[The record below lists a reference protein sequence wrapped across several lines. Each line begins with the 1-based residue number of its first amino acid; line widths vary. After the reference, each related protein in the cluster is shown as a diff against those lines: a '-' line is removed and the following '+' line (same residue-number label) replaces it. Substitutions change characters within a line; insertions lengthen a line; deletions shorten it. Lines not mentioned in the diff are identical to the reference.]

1 MGGLTAI
8 FVLVPNKEK
17 LNVVKIYA
25 HKGDAVTLYVLHKNP
40 VFFELEKR
48 VYPTVYKLWRYPHV
62 LPAFTTWPPVLQKLA
77 GGADLMLPGVVVP
90 PSGLPEVKKGD
101 FCAVKVVSN
110 RAPVA
115 VGIWTATMSNA
126 EMQGLGMKGRGVSI
140 FHTYMDSLWTLDK
153 MQHCHQLVFPGQ
165 PPIVKKGHIE
175 PIDISVASRSSNKQ
189 IQP

>member
-1 MGGLTAI
+1 EELSE
-8 FVLVPNKEK
+8 LVPDKEE

-48 VYPTVYKLWRYPHV
+48 VYLT
-62 LPAFTTWPPVLQKLA
+62 AFTTWPPVLQKLA

-110 RAPVA
+110 RAPMA
-115 VGIWTATMSNA
+115 VGTGA
-126 EMQGLGMKGRGVSI
+126 L
-140 FHTYMDSLWTLDK
+140 
-153 MQHCHQLVFPGQ
+153 
-165 PPIVKKGHIE
+165 PPCPMICFCL
-175 PIDISVASRSSNKQ
+175 
-189 IQP
+189 